1 MTIPISLD
9 KTLQNVGFSSMP
21 KVVMLVANDV
31 SIDGRVQKIAKSVSK
46 IAEVT
51 VMGITSGGSMQTHN
65 EYGFQVVLF
74 PVGQTKI
81 SATKKARKYLGRV
94 LIYVNKRMKIP
105 YLRRFAHKRVIQAN
119 NSELSIQ
126 AEDKTWRQVLP
137 QNKSYSALMTPA
149 IERIAP
155 DVLHAHDV
163 HLLSV
168 AGEYVLANSKTHL
181 IYDSHEYIRGLP
193 THTHEIRKAFAE
205 VENEFIPSTTCVVT
219 VSGAIANRLNID
231 HELKELPVVIMNT
244 PMPVDTENESAKGIR
259 ETIGLGP
266 EVPLVV
272 YSGGINITRGLEI
285 VIQALRYLPN
295 VHLVATSNR
304 VSWYTEQLQE
314 LATQSKANGRL
325 HFAPYV
331 ATDQVVSYLSSA
343 DVGISPL
350 PANVVNYD
358 LALPNKLFDYIQAGL
373 PIAVS
378 NCTEQMA
385 LVEDLQ
391 VGVSYKWSEPEECA
405 NAIQKLLDAKTSIL
419 RRYEDIDIELES
431 FLWPSQEE
439 KLLNLYSS
447 LLENPK

>member
-1 MTIPISLD
+1 
-9 KTLQNVGFSSMP
+9 
-21 KVVMLVANDV
+21 
-31 SIDGRVQKIAKSVSK
+31 
-46 IAEVT
+46 
-51 VMGITSGGSMQTHN
+51 
-65 EYGFQVVLF
+65 
-74 PVGQTKI
+74 
-81 SATKKARKYLGRV
+81 
-94 LIYVNKRMKIP
+94 
-105 YLRRFAHKRVIQAN
+105 
-119 NSELSIQ
+119 
-126 AEDKTWRQVLP
+126 
-137 QNKSYSALMTPA
+137 
-149 IERIAP
+149 
-155 DVLHAHDV
+155 
-163 HLLSV
+163 
-168 AGEYVLANSKTHL
+168 
-181 IYDSHEYIRGLP
+181 
-193 THTHEIRKAFAE
+193 
-205 VENEFIPSTTCVVT
+205 
-219 VSGAIANRLNID
+219 
-231 HELKELPVVIMNT
+231 
-244 PMPVDTENESAKGIR
+244 MPVDTENESAKGIR